1 MQECLLVKTSSEI
14 SLKSKF
20 VETFFLNKLVNSIK
34 LSLKANNLIG
44 SIIEKSKG
52 RLFIYSNHLSELK
65 KILKNVFGIH
75 SFVSAKVF
83 TEKNFSDLMN
93 SVLNEFNLSEFNS
106 FSVRAKTRS
115 KRFGSN
121 KEIEIKAGSIVLEK
135 FSELKVNLNNPEVI
149 LNLEVFEKNV
159 IVFNEKEIIG
169 LNGLPLGC
177 EGNIGVLFN
186 GNELDVL
193 TAFMLMR
200 RGCNIFPVIESV
212 NVLIKKQLN
221 LLSKFNAFR
230 EFNLINLSELEKN
243 DFDLKAIALSE
254 FNLIKLHKKFNL
266 PVLFPLL
273 FLPESFLNEK
283 KELIGIH

>member
-14 SLKSKF
+14 SLKSRF
-20 VETFFLNKLVNSIK
+20 VEKFFLNKLVNSIK
-34 LSLKANNLIG
+34 LSLKANNLMG
-44 SIIEKSKG
+44 SKIERSKG
-52 RLFIYSNHLSELK
+52 RLFIYSNHLNELK
-65 KILKNVFGIH
+65 ELMHSVFGVH

-93 SVLNEFNLSEFNS
+93 SILNEFNLNEFNS

-115 KRFGSN
+115 KRFGSS
-121 KEIEIKAGSIVLEK
+121 KEIEIKAGSMVLEK
-135 FSELKVNLNNPEVI
+135 FSELKVNLTKPETI
-149 LNLEVFEKNV
+149 LHLEVFEKNV

-177 EGNIGVLFN
+177 EGNIAVLFN

-200 RGCNIFPVIESV
+200 RGCNIFPVS
-212 NVLIKKQLN
+212 NSFTLKIKKQLN

-230 EFNLINLSELEKN
+230 EFNLINLNELNKEK
-243 DFDLKAIALSE
+243 FDLKAIALSE
-254 FNLIKLHKKFNL
+254 FNLFKLHKKFNL
-266 PVLFPLL
+266 PVLFPLM
-273 FLPESFLNEK
+273 FLPENLLKEK
-283 KELIGIH
+283 KKLIELS